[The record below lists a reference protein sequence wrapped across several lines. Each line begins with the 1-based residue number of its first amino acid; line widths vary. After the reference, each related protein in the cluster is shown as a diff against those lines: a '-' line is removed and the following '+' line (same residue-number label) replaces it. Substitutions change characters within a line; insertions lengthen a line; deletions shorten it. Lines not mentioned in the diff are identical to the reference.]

1 MSATARRRGAGK
13 RWDVPAT
20 PALPDVVKPAKARKQ
35 AKAAPQPTTAPPPD
49 STEGGVDAVKRR
61 LNRLALDVHD
71 GPMQNLAVIG
81 FSLGDLRRKM
91 HALVPEGEHA
101 HIDEGMA
108 QIGAELGRVE
118 SELRALI
125 GALEDGGVT
134 SVPVVDAI
142 EMEIAEFTRRSA
154 VMPQLIVEGDV
165 QTETD
170 SQRIALQSVTRAAL
184 ANVAKHAAAKTVK
197 IRLHGTPDTITLE
210 IEDDGRGFHA
220 DHPPKKGRFG
230 VTGMRERIEMLG
242 GQFELDSRP
251 GGPTTITATLETWR
265 PPSAA

>member
-1 MSATARRRGAGK
+1 MSATARRRDAGK
-13 RWDVPAT
+13 RWNIATSPAVPNVVT
-20 PALPDVVKPAKARKQ
+20 PAQAKMQDPKDPP
-35 AKAAPQPTTAPPPD
+35 KAAP
-49 STEGGVDAVKRR
+49 TEGGVEAVKRR
-61 LNRLALDVHD
+61 LHRLALDVHD

-81 FSLGDLRRKM
+81 FSLGDLRRKI
-91 HALVPEGEHA
+91 HTLVPADEHGQ
-101 HIDEGMA
+101 IDVGMA

-125 GALEDGGVT
+125 GALEHGGIT

-154 VMPQLIVEGDV
+154 VVPELTVEGDV
-165 QTETD
+165 RTETD

-197 IRLHGTPDTITLE
+197 IRLRGAPDMITIE

-220 DHPPKKGRFG
+220 ERPPKKGRFG
-230 VTGMRERIEMLG
+230 LTGMRDRVEMLG
-242 GQFELDSRP
+242 GSFNIESRP
-251 GGPTTITATLETWR
+251 GGPTKITATLETWR
-265 PPSAA
+265 PPAAT